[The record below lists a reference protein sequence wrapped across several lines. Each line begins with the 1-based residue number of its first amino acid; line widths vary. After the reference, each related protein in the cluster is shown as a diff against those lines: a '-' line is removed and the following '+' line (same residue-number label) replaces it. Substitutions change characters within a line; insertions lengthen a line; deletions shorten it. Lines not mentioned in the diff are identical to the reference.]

1 MWDNIYSTFRQYM
14 IFYGD
19 YFSKQWNDL
28 GPTGYGILLISIGF
42 FGWLLMKSGVKR
54 PGS

>member
-1 MWDNIYSTFRQYM
+1 MWDTVYHTSREYM
-14 IFYGD
+14 IFYRE
-19 YFSKQWNDL
+19 YFSDQWNNM

-42 FGWLLMKSGVKR
+42 FGWALMKSSVKG